1 MPKYLLCVIS
11 CFDDPGDLTIP
22 IIGKTCPDLS
32 GSSGSLK
39 EGGNSQIKTLGMG

>member
-1 MPKYLLCVIS
+1 MPKCLLWVIS

-22 IIGKTCPDLS
+22 TIGKTCPDLS